1 VPEEIVELMSS
12 GVDVYVATRD
22 RELEPEAM
30 LAMGIKANAERTVV
44 TVYLPAALADVTC
57 KNLADNGDIAVT
69 LERAS
74 DLRAVQ
80 IKGRSLGVRP
90 SHEAEREL
98 QSVFRAA
105 LVEQLGVIGV
115 PRPLTRRLTWWPSLA
130 VDVQV
135 RDVFMQTPGP
145 NAGEPLQPPAR

>member
-1 VPEEIVELMSS
+1 MAARVPEEIVELMSS

-30 LAMGIKANAERTVV
+30 LAMGIKANAERTIV
-44 TVYLPAALADVTC
+44 TVYLPAALAATTC
-57 KNLADNGDIAVT
+57 KNLEDNADIAVT

-90 SHEAEREL
+90 SSEGEREL
-98 QSVFRAA
+98 QSVFR
-105 LVEQLGVIGV
+105 
-115 PRPLTRRLTWWPSLA
+115 
-130 VDVQV
+130 
-135 RDVFMQTPGP
+135 
-145 NAGEPLQPPAR
+145 